1 MLYSYI
7 TTSNKRSVYFE
18 RKRKVVSCNETYKYK
33 VILHKGFTMRID
45 DITLK
50 EAPVGML
57 KKAGQAA
64 GARALG
70 AIGMK
75 GKAGNLAGKADLSD
89 TANNLYNEFRRY
101 LGTQDKDIKTATGED
116 LTAFLN
122 TKGAKVPGIPT
133 GVVNKNII
141 NKAMMQ
147 AAKDAMAG
155 KQGVKKIAPAAGA
168 APQAASPG
176 QGGKPKQA
184 KPNVPPKVPPA
195 IMKQLKA
202 LNPQEKKQ
210 LASML

>member
-1 MLYSYI
+1 MFTL
-7 TTSNKRSVYFE
+7 SVSEKLF
-18 RKRKVVSCNETYKYK
+18 RVTKHINTR

-45 DITLK
+45 DVTLK

-116 LTAFLN
+116 LSAFLN
-122 TKGAKVPGIPT
+122 SKRVKVPGIPS
-133 GVVNKNII
+133 GVINKNVI

-155 KQGVKKIAPAAGA
+155 KQGVQKTAPAAGA
-168 APQAASPG
+168 APQAAAPG
-176 QGGKPKQA
+176 QAGQTKQA
-184 KPNVPPKVPPA
+184 QPKVPPA

>member
-1 MLYSYI
+1 
-7 TTSNKRSVYFE
+7 
-18 RKRKVVSCNETYKYK
+18 
-33 VILHKGFTMRID
+33 MRID
-45 DITLK
+45 DVTLK

-116 LTAFLN
+116 LSGFLN
-122 TKGAKVPGIPT
+122 SKGVKVPGIPS

-155 KQGVKKIAPAAGA
+155 KQGVQKTAPAAGA
-168 APQAASPG
+168 APQAAAPG
-176 QGGKPKQA
+176 QAGQTKQA
-184 KPNVPPKVPPA
+184 QPKVPPA

>member
-1 MLYSYI
+1 
-7 TTSNKRSVYFE
+7 
-18 RKRKVVSCNETYKYK
+18 
-33 VILHKGFTMRID
+33 MRID
-45 DITLK
+45 DVTLK

-116 LTAFLN
+116 LSAFLN

-168 APQAASPG
+168 APQAATPG
-176 QGGKPKQA
+176 QATQPKQA
-184 KPNVPPKVPPA
+184 QPKVPPA

>member
-1 MLYSYI
+1 
-7 TTSNKRSVYFE
+7 
-18 RKRKVVSCNETYKYK
+18 
-33 VILHKGFTMRID
+33 MRID
-45 DITLK
+45 DVTLK

-116 LTAFLN
+116 LSGFLN
-122 TKGAKVPGIPT
+122 SKGVKVPGIPS

-141 NKAMMQ
+141 NKIEYIRVITLFLFLLSLT
-147 AAKDAMAG
+147 K
-155 KQGVKKIAPAAGA
+155 VLSSRSEISL
-168 APQAASPG
+168 SPTTG
-176 QGGKPKQA
+176 
-184 KPNVPPKVPPA
+184 
-195 IMKQLKA
+195 
-202 LNPQEKKQ
+202 
-210 LASML
+210 